1 MTTNPGSQHEIVRK
15 NVAAVV
21 EMQRKEAAGRTLQ
34 DRLAAAMTAFS
45 GSMAF
50 VYIHAVWFG
59 LWFLLNMGILRIPY
73 VTQFDPYPFG
83 LLTLVVSLEAIFLST
98 FVLIAQNNLSA
109 LSERR
114 AELDLHVN
122 LLAEQKTAKVL
133 ELLDHMAQQLDT
145 MHGKFSYT
153 PDPETQALKLSPE
166 PDEVLRLMEQVAR
179 EGTPEGVTQGS
190 REKTAEVGVAKS
202 DVGQGGNKVNELRSD
217 VKQLGDDL
225 QKR

>member
-1 MTTNPGSQHEIVRK
+1 
-15 NVAAVV
+15 
-21 EMQRKEAAGRTLQ
+21 MQRKEAAGRTLQ

-153 PDPETQALKLSPE
+153 PDPETQSLKLSPE